1 MKSIITL
8 LLAIICASTV
18 HAQQGFNFTIA
29 YPVSFPVGNMSDYI
43 SKTSFRGIN
52 MEFNHFRTP
61 YLNVGIET
69 GWNVFYE
76 RVDDQVYTDKTAS
89 ISGVQY
95 RYTNAVPII
104 AGAKYYK
111 QTDNKNL
118 RPYVGVGLGTL
129 YIDRYTDFGL
139 YRIINDEWQFCIRPE
154 LGVAYGLGNGSALTL
169 TGKYYAGF
177 ETNDMDAQN
186 FVSIN
191 LGLMFGN
198 K

>member
-1 MKSIITL
+1 
-8 LLAIICASTV
+8 
-18 HAQQGFNFTIA
+18 
-29 YPVSFPVGNMSDYI
+29 
-43 SKTSFRGIN
+43 
-52 MEFNHFRTP
+52 MEFNHFQSRN
-61 YLNVGIET
+61 LNLGIET

-95 RYTNAVPII
+95 RYTNAVPIL

-111 QTDNKNL
+111 ENNNKNL
-118 RPYVGVGLGTL
+118 KPYLGFGLGTL

-139 YRIINDEWQFCIRPE
+139 YRIINDTWQFCLRPE
-154 LGVAYGLGNGSALTL
+154 IGLAYGLGNGTALVL
-169 TGKYYAGF
+169 NGKYYAGF
-177 ETNDMDAQN
+177 ETNDLDAQN
-186 FVSIN
+186 YVSVS